1 MLIPMSADPS
11 GPVPEVVKTVH
22 VYGWYVIIFLLS
34 FLSVGECIA
43 GDAFAGIIFSIMAG
57 IVVFLLVDG
66 CKNMSMYCLFMLGT
80 MSSFQCFFD
89 LLGLISVVGGR
100 ETSESTMQGTD
111 KDVTVITRITV
122 HPFFDPKMGQQYN
135 AQSSM
140 MVASPGIMLACTFMC
155 YLSYNAFSDSLF
167 DVEEEAGPLFNYRG
181 GGPGGNSLAYG
192 ANQPSPR
199 PTAPRIFEGAGHRL
213 SG

>member
-1 MLIPMSADPS
+1 
-11 GPVPEVVKTVH
+11 
-22 VYGWYVIIFLLS
+22 
-34 FLSVGECIA
+34 
-43 GDAFAGIIFSIMAG
+43 MAG